1 MDGHVVAET
10 AAETAVQQA
19 PARRARNEAVGNG
32 ALKVTCITERARF
45 VALQEE
51 WDALVERT
59 EDQVFYRHAFF
70 RVWLDNFAP
79 RADLRVFTVRDGTG
93 RLVATLPLVRARMRL
108 HGVPVRVLTAAANEH
123 SCRFDLLAEDPGAA
137 ARALLPAL
145 LGQGDWDLIRLTD
158 VPEAGRAYALLKEAA
173 EAKLPTGTWAS
184 LASPYVPLPSSKE
197 ALQKGMD
204 SKFRANLRR
213 RRKRLAEKGAV
224 TLERVTS
231 GPGLPAQVEEGM
243 ALEASGWKGRGGTA
257 MAQDPSTRGF
267 YLELARTMAAE
278 GRLALWFMRLD
289 GRAVGFHYA
298 LEHGGK
304 YLLLK
309 PGYDEAIRECSPG
322 QLLVEDVLGDCVERG
337 LGEFDFLG
345 IDMPWKRDWT
355 DRVRDH
361 LWLFIFR
368 GNAFGRGLHALKFRF
383 GPRVREMVKT
393 WKR

>member
-1 MDGHVVAET
+1 MDGQVVVDS
-10 AAETAVQQA
+10 AAWPE
-19 PARRARNEAVGNG
+19 PKARPRNEAVQNG
-32 ALKVTCITERARF
+32 VLKVECITDRARF

-59 EDQVFYRHAFF
+59 DDQVFYRHAFF

-93 RLVATLPLVRARMRL
+93 RLVAALPLLWARMRL
-108 HGVPVRVLTAAANEH
+108 HGVPVRVLAACANEH
-123 SCRFDLLAEDPGAA
+123 SCRFDLLAEDGEAA
-137 ARALLPAL
+137 AKVLLPAL
-145 LGQGDWDLIRLTD
+145 LAQGDRDLIRLTD
-158 VPEAGRAYALLKEAA
+158 VPDGGRAYALLQKAQQA
-173 EAKLPTGTWAS
+173 QLLHGTWVS
-184 LASPYVPLPSSKE
+184 LVSPYVPLPSSLD
-197 ALQKGMD
+197 ALQKSLD

-213 RRKRLAEKGAV
+213 RRKRLGEKGRV
-224 TLERVTS
+224 TLERVTGGLS
-231 GPGLPAQVEEGM
+231 LPAQVEEGM

-322 QLLVEDVLGDCVERG
+322 QLLMEDVLSDCVSRG

-355 DRVRDH
+355 DRVREH
-361 LWLFIFR
+361 RWLFIFR